1 MYTSQEKD
9 IIERCLAISF
19 CNYKAD
25 KMTRLGRVISANQ
38 MRERVKKEIV
48 ALREVLVEK
57 PQGEGNLI
65 KRTLR
70 RVMPW

>member
-48 ALREVLVEK
+48 ALREVLVER
-57 PQGEGNLI
+57 PREGNLI

>member
-48 ALREVLVEK
+48 ALREVLVER
-57 PQGEGNLI
+57 PREGNLI
-65 KRTLR
+65 QRTLR